1 MKVLFAVSN
10 EEISESIVKRYQ
22 KEYKEIIS
30 YKNVYYFNAILKEL
44 QKDKS
49 YDRIV
54 ISEDLEAFT
63 HTQYDQIDKFIFDRL
78 DSISDEAINLNGED
92 IPIII
97 ICSDRRTKSE
107 PMLSKFF
114 GIGIYNALLG
124 NDRSVE
130 QVCKLIKKPRVKR
143 EAKIYYKI
151 ESEEVKYQ
159 PESEN
164 DVSEVEIQN
173 ILAHFK
179 RLGNNEQKYI
189 ESFDSIA
196 EQYNDAQLKVICKF
210 LPLNVRATLEEKSP
224 RYQKLVSYNKSVSNS
239 LRNRDKVEDADTGTT
254 EKLLK
259 PKTNEAIMKK
269 PVVIPSS
276 VNMSG
281 KKKLAKKPATI
292 NNEEFT
298 ENDNHR
304 IEELKE
310 NRNTIDNQK
319 MNNNRTNR
327 LGEKA
332 NQHMEDIGS
341 ILEEIQPTVKNEV
354 IEPKSEYEEIEETPV
369 KPVKRGRGR
378 PRKQP
383 VEETQTEEKPKRGRG
398 RPRKNVAVEQNVTL
412 PGFDNEEEN
421 HQKTISQDSK
431 NEFEDDEMVIPGF
444 DEIENQPVQNT
455 NAQNTYK
462 NQIQEDDDYI
472 LPGFD
477 EEDDKYEEVE
487 DKNILPGFDEES
499 ARYEPVEEDSPMLP
513 FDEDEE
519 NDYENTRN
527 KEIIMPGLNSIEESE
542 NNLSS
547 QRYEEITPAYQY
559 QNEGRYESAR
569 ENATRKDEEER
580 AIDIASLLT
589 ASSKLACFV
598 GTSKNGTSFIVNNI
612 AKILASRG
620 VDVAILDTTK
630 NRNSYY
636 IYTKNEE
643 DLRELSTQCIENLIK
658 GYAKGIQVE
667 KNLTVYT
674 ALEDERYLI
683 ENSGQILQ
691 TLAKSHTVV
700 LVDCDF
706 ETPINYFRQ
715 AQEIYLIQSLDV
727 LTIQPLTAF
736 LRDLKSKNILEERKL
751 RIVLNKV
758 VKVRGVNE
766 KTIIGGMAFYNDPSM
781 SFMTELFDRNL
792 IKYISIPFDEDVY
805 ASYLGALIDCNI
817 TLKGYPKNIM
827 QSLQELASMIYPSPS
842 GKSTYKPPT
851 LTTNNGFSAS
861 INSTLDQ
868 MKKY

>member
-10 EEISESIVKRYQ
+10 EEISESVVKKYQ
-22 KEYKEIIS
+22 KQYKQIIS

-54 ISEDLEAFT
+54 ISEDLEAFS

-97 ICSDRRTKSE
+97 ICADRRAKSE

-143 EAKIYYKI
+143 EAKNYYKI

-210 LPLNVRATLEEKSP
+210 LPLNVRATLEEMSP
-224 RYQKLVSYNKSVSNS
+224 RYQKLVAYNKSVSNS
-239 LRNRDKVEDADTGTT
+239 LRTKKQQDDKGTT

-259 PKTNEAIMKK
+259 PKTNEVLLKK

-276 VNMSG
+276 VNLEG
-281 KKKLAKKPATI
+281 KKKLAKKPVITEK
-292 NNEEFT
+292 EEYKDSEDHKT
-298 ENDNHR
+298 
-304 IEELKE
+304 EELKNIRKEE
-310 NRNTIDNQK
+310 N
-319 MNNNRTNR
+319 
-327 LGEKA
+327 A
-332 NQHMEDIGS
+332 N
-341 ILEEIQPTVKNEV
+341 NEV
-354 IEPKSEYEEIEETPV
+354 LQVEQQNNVKQENNEATV

-378 PRKQP
+378 PRKTA
-383 VEETQTEEKPKRGRG
+383 VENNVSTTAEEKPKRGRG
-398 RPRKNVAVEQNVTL
+398 RPRKNVANNDNIVLPEFENKTIDNSSKEEISI
-412 PGFDNEEEN
+412 PGFEDYNNDDSEIISNLNDITQSEQKNSRLNKMDIDEN
-421 HQKTISQDSK
+421 PL
-431 NEFEDDEMVIPGF
+431 IPGF
-444 DEIENQPVQNT
+444 DEDEKEETDISMPGFESDENQ
-455 NAQNTYK
+455 
-462 NQIQEDDDYI
+462 
-472 LPGFD
+472 D
-477 EEDDKYEEVE
+477 EED
-487 DKNILPGFDEES
+487 
-499 ARYEPVEEDSPMLP
+499 
-513 FDEDEE
+513 
-519 NDYENTRN
+519 T
-527 KEIIMPGLNSIEESE
+527 IMPGFADDEEVVNKPDNNMMHLNEEPYQEQNINDLPYDYEEKQYQEPPEDIYNRKAQSIE
-542 NNLSS
+542 
-547 QRYEEITPAYQY
+547 
-559 QNEGRYESAR
+559 
-569 ENATRKDEEER
+569 KDNIEKQ
-580 AIDIASLLT
+580 IDVASLLT
-589 ASSKLACFV
+589 GNIKLACFV
-598 GTSKNGTSFIVNNI
+598 GTSKNGTSFIVNNM
-612 AKILASRG
+612 AKIIASKG
-620 VDVAILDTTK
+620 IDVAILDTTK

-643 DLRELSTQCIENLIK
+643 DLRELSTQCIENLIE
-658 GYAKGIQVE
+658 GNAKGIQVE

-683 ENSGQILQ
+683 ENSGEILQ
-691 TLAKSHTVV
+691 TLAKNHTVI
-700 LVDCDF
+700 LIDCDF
-706 ETPINYFRQ
+706 DTPINYFRQ

-736 LRDLKSKNILEERKL
+736 LRELKAKNILDEQKL

-792 IKYISIPFDEDVY
+792 IKYISIPFDENVY
-805 ASYLGALIDCNI
+805 ASYLSSLIECEI

-827 QSLQELASMIYPSPS
+827 QSLQELANMIYPVAS

-851 LTTNNGFSAS
+851 VSNNGFSAS